1 MYDIITIGSATID
14 LFIKTEGE
22 IRKHHDHLDICYHL
36 GNKLL
41 VKDLIFSTG
50 GGGTNTAVAFS
61 RLGLRTAFIG
71 VVGADDNGEIILR
84 ELEKERVNFLGKVKP
99 GKTGF
104 SIILPGR
111 EDRTILAY
119 KGVNNSLE
127 LNDIYPEVFKTSW
140 IYVST
145 MLGKSMHTIQNLLFW
160 AKKKQIKVALNLSEY
175 LSKKGLKNLSPILKN
190 ISILILNKEEAKLLT
205 KKSNIRQM
213 FHSISKHTNAIV
225 VITDSFNPIHAFDG
239 RYMYKK
245 TVKDIVP
252 TDKTGAGDAFGSG
265 FVYGI
270 INGKDIET
278 SLQYGHKQS
287 LAVMKEIGAKNRLL
301 KKL

>member
-252 TDKTGAGDAFGSG
+252 TDKTG
-265 FVYGI
+265 
-270 INGKDIET
+270 
-278 SLQYGHKQS
+278 
-287 LAVMKEIGAKNRLL
+287 
-301 KKL
+301 